1 MPRIC
6 VTRALKN
13 ARHIQSVAPR
23 VIPANEPAAGFASLV
38 PLEILSRFHQM
49 KKEDLARFPG
59 LQAVPRPKRTI
70 AARNLAADPLFSGTL
85 YFVQVTFD
93 LTNQSISISNADMAT
108 MVQYATLAAPQISAY
123 ATQYGGNSLS
133 VSQNVLQFTANVP
146 NGSYNDQTLQGWV
159 NTILTNNG
167 LTAGSSCIVIPNP
180 QGVANTDGDIN
191 QGILGYHGMA
201 NSTYCFINV
210 FGQNLA
216 VADQADV
223 YAQQLSH
230 EIAEMTVDPRANNDN
245 PEVCD
250 ACGPNCQTTWRD
262 FFVSPNNAYSQSTQT
277 FPPGFG
283 YVFFI
288 NAIVQPNSS
297 SQCPAP
303 QTACAYAPPYPS
315 KTVTVRRSTANDFGP
330 GSQSNEDWTHG
341 ACFGSRGSFF
351 ADVDGDGLNEII
363 LVNDDTITVRRNTG
377 SDFGPGPQA
386 NEDWSHGPCYGSVG
400 TFFADVDG
408 DGRADCILVNSDTVT
423 VRRSTGS
430 DFGPGPQANED
441 WTHGPCYGS
450 IGTFFADVDGDGKA
464 DIILVN
470 SDTVTVRRSTG
481 SDFGPGPQANEDWTH
496 GPYFGNKGN
505 FFVDVTGD
513 GRADAIVDNG

>member
-38 PLEILSRFHQM
+38 PLEILSRFHHM

-85 YFVQVTFD
+85 YFVQVTFN

-108 MVQYATLAAPQISAY
+108 MEQYATLAAPQASAY

-180 QGVANTDGDIN
+180 QGVTNTDGDIN

-210 FGQNLA
+210 FGQNLT

-223 YAQQLSH
+223 YALQLSH
-230 EIAEMTVDPRANNDN
+230 EIAEMAR
-245 PEVCD
+245 
-250 ACGPNCQTTWRD
+250 
-262 FFVSPNNAYSQSTQT
+262 FFRVPQ
-277 FPPGFG
+277 
-283 YVFFI
+283 
-288 NAIVQPNSS
+288 
-297 SQCPAP
+297 QCL
-303 QTACAYAPPYPS
+303 
-315 KTVTVRRSTANDFGP
+315 
-330 GSQSNEDWTHG
+330 
-341 ACFGSRGSFF
+341 F
-351 ADVDGDGLNEII
+351 ADHADFSAGLR
-363 LVNDDTITVRRNTG
+363 VRVLHQR
-377 SDFGPGPQA
+377 DRAAELLKPMPGA
-386 NEDWSHGPCYGSVG
+386 
-400 TFFADVDG
+400 
-408 DGRADCILVNSDTVT
+408 ADCLCLC
-423 VRRSTGS
+423 
-430 DFGPGPQANED
+430 A
-441 WTHGPCYGS
+441 S
-450 IGTFFADVDGDGKA
+450 ISK
-464 DIILVN
+464 
-470 SDTVTVRRSTG
+470 
-481 SDFGPGPQANEDWTH
+481 
-496 GPYFGNKGN
+496 
-505 FFVDVTGD
+505 
-513 GRADAIVDNG
+513 